1 MSPLLNNKAF
11 KHFHI
16 VQYFS
21 AGCRADV
28 FSHLYQT
35 FIEYTESAYKQSN
48 RTSASVVGERLN
60 RKDFVFILKF
70 VRLKTMT
77 VFRDT
82 TPTDELKPLTMKELS
97 VAKVYD
103 FDFMYGQKTALN
115 FKDDL
120 AAIDRSMMQKPQ
132 RNRKRFKKRR
142 KYPKF
147 IFKPTLEVIEEN
159 ELFESKLDVVKYTLD
174 KDLAAIHEERALRCA
189 TPISEDGRRYRYKAT
204 RRTKNP
210 RKEKRTKTLVR

>member
-1 MSPLLNNKAF
+1 
-11 KHFHI
+11 
-16 VQYFS
+16 
-21 AGCRADV
+21 
-28 FSHLYQT
+28 
-35 FIEYTESAYKQSN
+35 
-48 RTSASVVGERLN
+48 
-60 RKDFVFILKF
+60 
-70 VRLKTMT
+70 MT
-77 VFRDT
+77 VFGDS

-103 FDFMYGQKTALN
+103 FDFMYGQKTAWN
-115 FKDDL
+115 FKEDL

-147 IFKPTLEVIEEN
+147 MFKPTLEVIEEN
-159 ELFESKLDVVKYTLD
+159 ELFESKLDGVKCTLD

-189 TPISEDGRRYRYKAT
+189 KPFSEDGRRYRYKAT

-210 RKEKRTKTLVR
+210 RKEKRTKSLVQ